1 MYVTRLDPTFK
12 DYVWGGNKL
21 KEIYGKKTD
30 YNKTAESWELSC
42 HKDGLSF
49 ICDGKLKGKT
59 LLSALEIW
67 GIDALGKKAASFNF
81 FPILIKLIDANDRL
95 SVQVHP
101 NDEYALKEE
110 GQYGKTEMWYVI
122 DAEPDAQLVY
132 GLKRSLTKKEFLQNA
147 SDGSLTDDLNYVSV
161 KKGDV
166 FFIEAGLIHAIGKG
180 ILIAE
185 IQQNSNLTYRVYDY
199 GRKDSMGNTRV
210 LHTEKASDVAK
221 LDATVF
227 QKTEP
232 VIEKIGDA
240 ELSKLC
246 SCPYFTVHKT
256 ILDGSYEIL
265 TDDSFISLTVT
276 EGEGTV
282 ASLPVKAGA
291 TVFIPAG
298 IKKTQINGKMTFL
311 TATV

>member
-1 MYVTRLDPTFK
+1 MYVTRLEPAYK
-12 DYVWGGNKL
+12 DYLWGGTKL
-21 KEIYGKKTD
+21 NEIYGKKND
-30 YNKTAESWELSC
+30 YAKIAESWELSC
-42 HKDGLSF
+42 HKDGLSVIF
-49 ICDGKLKGKT
+49 DGNLKGKT

-67 GIDALGKKAASFNF
+67 GRDALGEKAAAFDF
-81 FPILIKLIDANDRL
+81 FPILIKLIDANESL

-101 NDEYALKEE
+101 NDAYAIKEE

-122 DAEPDAQLVY
+122 DAAIGAELVY
-132 GLKRSLTKKEFLQNA
+132 GLKRNLTTDAFLQHA
-147 SDGSLTDDLNYVSV
+147 SDGSLTEDLNYVRV

-199 GRKDSMGNTRV
+199 GRKDSMGNTRI
-210 LHTEKASDVAK
+210 LQTEKAAKVAK
-221 LDATVF
+221 LEATEYK
-227 QKTEP
+227 KTETSA
-232 VIEKIGDA
+232 EKISDA
-240 ELSKLC
+240 LISKLC
-246 SCPYFTVHKT
+246 SCPYFTVYKT
-256 ILDGSYEIL
+256 ILNGSFDIITDGS
-265 TDDSFISLTVT
+265 FVSLTVL

-282 ASLPVKAGA
+282 ASLTVNTGT

-298 IKKTQINGKMTFL
+298 IKKTTVKGKMTFL